1 MAPLR
6 PMTPERVPQ
15 PAAPPRGRG
24 GAGPRGPDTPVFEH
38 VVTGEAETFLWRCD
52 DYPWER
58 NVWNVHPEVEIH
70 LVRNASGVVLVG
82 DHIGPF
88 EPGHLA
94 MVGGGLPHDWV
105 TPIRRGEV
113 IRARDIVVQFH
124 PDRLL
129 QASAVMPEVA
139 EIQGLLGE
147 AERGLAFH
155 GETRRRAAE
164 LLEAMGSVDGLDR
177 LALFLR
183 LLRILSTGSERS
195 TLSSDGFVPSTD
207 TRTLD
212 AAAQAF
218 AFVVENFRRDIR
230 LSDLARHLD
239 LSESACS
246 RFFKRNSGNSFTDY
260 VAQLRIGHACKLLS
274 ETGLPVTDVCFEVGY
289 GNLSNFNRV
298 FRQQRG
304 LTPSAYRR
312 LARNRR
318 CSPSLAGAPN

>member
-1 MAPLR
+1 
-6 PMTPERVPQ
+6 MTPVRSTRD
-15 PAAPPRGRG
+15 AALATG
-24 GAGPRGPDTPVFEH
+24 TPVFEH

-70 LVRNASGVVLVG
+70 LVRNASGVALVG

-105 TPIRRGEV
+105 TPVRPGER
-113 IRARDIVVQFH
+113 IPARDIVVQFH

-129 QASAVMPEVA
+129 QAASVLPEVA
-139 EIQGLLGE
+139 EVRSLLDA
-147 AERGLAFH
+147 AERGLAFQ
-155 GETRRRAAE
+155 GETRRHAAE
-164 LLEAMGSVDGLDR
+164 IMEAMGAVDGLER
-177 LALFLR
+177 LALFFR
-183 LLRILSTGSERS
+183 LLRTLASSRDRL
-195 TLSSDGFVPSTD
+195 TLSSENFVPSTD
-207 TRTLD
+207 HRTLG
-212 AAAQAF
+212 AAAAAF

-230 LSDLARHLD
+230 LTDLADHLG

-246 RFFKRNSGNSFTDY
+246 RFFKKNSGNSFTDY

-289 GNLSNFNRV
+289 GNLSNFNRI

-318 CSPSLAGAPN
+318 ITPNPALTGTDAVMRAASL